1 MQESSARRAEGPK
14 VVTMGP
20 GKRRYYHYVPVAIR
34 PPGVATFLSDIQPLQ
49 KQRDFDEMSGGLAAS
64 RDSSSDRAGRFE
76 ERILNE
82 NCCSCK
88 AFTQPLKLRALQ
100 MDERETCGVAV
111 RGEASLPVCRIPMQ
125 LGLHVRP
132 RATSPDISNI

>member
-1 MQESSARRAEGPK
+1 MSRS
-14 VVTMGP
+14 
-20 GKRRYYHYVPVAIR
+20 
-34 PPGVATFLSDIQPLQ
+34 LSGHQVLAHSFRIFSRSKNSEIL
-49 KQRDFDEMSGGLAAS
+49 MSGGLAAS

-125 LGLHVRP
+125 FGLHVRP